1 MPKTTKL
8 LIGLTGGIG
17 SGKSAAAASFSD
29 LGINVIDADQASRE
43 VVKIGKPALSKI
55 ADYFGAEILEADGN
69 LNRSKLRHIVF
80 ADLTKRKWLQ
90 SLMYPLTNDYLINE
104 IKQSF
109 SHYTVLMN
117 PLLVESQQY
126 KWCDRIVV
134 IDVSVETQIQRTMT
148 RDDNTRDQVK
158 SIMKAQVDRAKRL
171 EYADDV
177 INNDSSPV
185 TLSKSVKQLHQSY
198 LKL

>member
-1 MPKTTKL
+1 
-8 LIGLTGGIG
+8 
-17 SGKSAAAASFSD
+17 
-29 LGINVIDADQASRE
+29 
-43 VVKIGKPALSKI
+43 
-55 ADYFGAEILEADGN
+55 
-69 LNRSKLRHIVF
+69 
-80 ADLTKRKWLQ
+80 
-90 SLMYPLTNDYLINE
+90 MYPLTNDYLINE
-104 IKQSF
+104 IKQSS

-148 RDDNTRDQVK
+148 RDDNTREQVK
-158 SIMKAQVDRAKRL
+158 SIMKAQVDRTKRL

-177 INNDSSPV
+177 INNDSSPA
-185 TLSKSVKQLHQSY
+185 TLSKSIKHLHQSY